1 MLQAIVHHGFIKET
15 IEYFA
20 TISGPNLDKRFFFEQ
35 TQNGGH
41 HKVRYFAGGSEVV
54 LSDNRVE
61 FTGNGGIFGEY
72 MFGGHLPVQDL
83 LNDEV
88 VNRLVLFGTIYERD
102 RHELSFTNQTSG
114 AETYENIFFNGN
126 AVSNYLFFI
135 DDRGLTKS
143 TVERQERTLRAIG
156 KLLKRSRKVG
166 RGKFLDLASEIIET
180 LGEPQSTIFLVRII
194 HRMHQQF
201 YNASRDAYLARRGS
215 LEDITRLIEADLG
228 PDFIDSYQRERIQI
242 DVIYHHRENQ
252 DLIDEYK
259 RVLAQS
265 ISRKLTHSERARL
278 MRLRTLS
285 LRNEVPLSIFDML
298 EEIVL
303 QEEGGAK
310 LPASEEPDFIQS
322 TREILEG
329 FLLGKTIS
337 RKLSSSDMLQLMEN
351 KQKAAANRDQTFE
364 EILLD
369 TGRLIDESARDDEDF
384 ERMESFSELITFFDR
399 FDHTSTLVNKL
410 AFMDDVEFTG
420 EQVRSLLGNMHEFEK
435 LRRGL
440 FQQLFIEPVLAN
452 EYTLSFGRRKLYSLM
467 IGLMS
472 IDSNE
477 ASLSDVV
484 AEIRQ
489 INIQERAYFGLYRVA
504 RKRMASFYLE
514 LNTVEGRETFR
525 REIAAEVDRDPDLRP
540 VKSAIDD
547 ELLDNVITKIRLE
560 AFYIN
565 QMLPKI
571 IDERDSRLRNDFLVN
586 SGLDRFQVE
595 ELETEYFELRSYPP
609 QLLQAIREGLIVA
622 EEQEIEGGAR
632 NESPHPFLDSTF

>member
-20 TISGPNLDKRFFFEQ
+20 TVSGPSLDKRFFFEQ
-35 TQNGGH
+35 TDDVNGPR
-41 HKVRYFAGGSEVV
+41 VRYFAGGSEIV
-54 LSDNRVE
+54 LSDSRVE

-88 VNRLVLFGTIYERD
+88 VNRLVLFGTTYDRD
-102 RHELSFTNQTSG
+102 RRELAFNNQTSG
-114 AETYENIFFNGN
+114 VESYDDIFFHGN
-126 AVSNYLFFI
+126 AVSNYFFFI
-135 DDRGLTKS
+135 DDRGFTKS
-143 TVERQERTLRAIG
+143 VAERQERTLRTVG

-166 RGKFLDLASEIIET
+166 RGNFLDLGSEIIET
-180 LGEPQSTIFLVRII
+180 LGEPNSTIFLVRII

-201 YNASRDAYLARRGS
+201 YNASREAYLARRGS

-242 DVIYHHRENQ
+242 DVIYHHKENQ

-265 ISRKLTHSERARL
+265 SSRKLTPSERARL

-310 LPASEEPDFIQS
+310 LSPSQEPDYIQS

-337 RKLSSSDMLQLMEN
+337 RKLSSNDTLQLMEN
-351 KQKAAANRDQTFE
+351 KQKAAANRDQSFE

-369 TGRLIDESARDDEDF
+369 TGRLIDESAREDEDF
-384 ERMESFSELITFFDR
+384 ERMESFGELITFFDR
-399 FDHTSTLVNKL
+399 FDHTSTLINKL
-410 AFMDDVEFTG
+410 AFMDDVEFSG
-420 EQVRSLLGNMHEFEK
+420 EQIRSLLGNMHEFET

-467 IGLMS
+467 IGLMA
-472 IDSNE
+472 IDTNE
-477 ASLSDVV
+477 ASLGDVV
-484 AEIRQ
+484 EEIRL
-489 INIQERAYFGLYRVA
+489 INVQERAYFGLYRVA
-504 RKRMASFYLE
+504 RKRMSSFYLE

-525 REIAAEVDRDPDLRP
+525 REIATEVDRDPDLRNIR
-540 VKSAIDD
+540 SAIDD
-547 ELLDNVITKIRLE
+547 ELLENVITKIRLE

-571 IDERDSRLRNDFLVN
+571 IDEQDSRLRNDFLVN

-595 ELETEYFELRSYPP
+595 ELESEYFELRNYPP
-609 QLLQAIREGLIVA
+609 HLLQTIREGNIA
-622 EEQEIEGGAR
+622 AEQE
-632 NESPHPFLDSTF
+632 ESGVVFG